1 MTTDKVL
8 DNLRVKANKY
18 KYLANRLDL
27 PLVIVV
33 AGERNAAMD
42 IGMLQNALNGVSS
55 MSMTVDP
62 FATPGQVVLTRIKT
76 WTTSDPARF
85 DPALTAV
92 GWVQVGDADPGTL
105 TLIGVPSAA
114 RSLPDITSPFLM
126 IGLSISGSQ

>member
-76 WTTSDPARF
+76 
-85 DPALTAV
+85 
-92 GWVQVGDADPGTL
+92 
-105 TLIGVPSAA
+105 
-114 RSLPDITSPFLM
+114 
-126 IGLSISGSQ
+126 